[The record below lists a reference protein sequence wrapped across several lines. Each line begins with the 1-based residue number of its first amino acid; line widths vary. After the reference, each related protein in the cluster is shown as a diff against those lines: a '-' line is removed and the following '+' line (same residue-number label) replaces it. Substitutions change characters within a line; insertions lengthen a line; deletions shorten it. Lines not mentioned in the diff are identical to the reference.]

1 MEKKM
6 IEKDRLVTVFYREDG
21 WYCIKG
27 GARCFLT
34 FDNLEDM
41 DNVDKIQDE
50 DLFDIGEPIEDEGVF
65 NKEVNEWIKE
75 EEAW

>member
-1 MEKKM
+1 M

-27 GARCFLT
+27 GKRCFLT
-34 FDNLEDM
+34 CKNLEDI

-50 DLFDIGEPIEDEGVF
+50 DLFEITDPIEDEDTF
-65 NKEVNEWIKE
+65 NKEVNEWIK
-75 EEAW
+75 